1 MNIGYQASGY
11 PTFSTPGQVVKDLRK
26 YGFTVFNT
34 SSNHSYDKSSG
45 GLVAAMKFWNKM
57 ATKKES
63 KAAYQ
68 VGIVKRNYPLPQLIR
83 EVNGIKVGFLS
94 YTYGTNGITIDS
106 GSTYRVVYLSEKD
119 RIEKQVKALRKQV
132 DVVMVSCHWGE
143 ENSHT
148 ISAEQRT
155 MAQNLVS
162 WGADVIIGTHPHVLQ
177 DCAWV
182 KAGGRKGFCAYSL
195 GNFIS
200 GQVQSNQIL
209 GGTLTTTIRVDKSTG
224 TVKIIK
230 PKLKPVV
237 TIYGEGRS
245 RIHVKWLEDYNED
258 DAAFQSSHISRAG
271 FANLARRVVRQK
283 FLDY

>member
-1 MNIGYQASGY
+1 M
-11 PTFSTPGQVVKDLRK
+11 
-26 YGFTVFNT
+26 
-34 SSNHSYDKSSG
+34 
-45 GLVAAMKFWNKM
+45 
-57 ATKKES
+57 
-63 KAAYQ
+63 
-68 VGIVKRNYPLPQLIR
+68 GIVKRSYPLPQLIR

-119 RIEKQVKALRKQV
+119 RIEKQVKDLRKQV

-245 RIHVKWLEDYNED
+245 SIHVKWLEDYNED